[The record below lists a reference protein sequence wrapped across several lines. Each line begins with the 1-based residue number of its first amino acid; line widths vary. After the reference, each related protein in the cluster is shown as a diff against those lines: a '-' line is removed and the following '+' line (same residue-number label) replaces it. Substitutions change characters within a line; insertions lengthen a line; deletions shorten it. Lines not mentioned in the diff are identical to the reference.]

1 MTKRLEEIWKI
12 EDMNDFI
19 CAMDDYIQKK
29 CKYGD
34 NISALNEY
42 ERVFFVTQ
50 QLEMEVNNGGFSQFF
65 YNFSG
70 DFAHELVHA
79 FTEIGAKKTVEICK
93 KSLGVFPQDLPV
105 DVDERQEMLEE
116 MESDEIEEI
125 FNACDD
131 EFYEYEDDLNT
142 LNYNY
147 IMKHKEFFR

>member
-1 MTKRLEEIWKI
+1 M
-12 EDMNDFI
+12 
-19 CAMDDYIQKK
+19 
-29 CKYGD
+29 
-34 NISALNEY
+34 
-42 ERVFFVTQ
+42 
-50 QLEMEVNNGGFSQFF
+50 
-65 YNFSG
+65 
-70 DFAHELVHA
+70 
-79 FTEIGAKKTVEICK
+79 
-93 KSLGVFPQDLPV
+93 GVFPQDLPV